1 VARAAEAAGRAA
13 GIEATCAAE
22 GAVRPLPTTTEVV
35 LLRVGQEALANV
47 RRHAAATRVDV
58 QLRYH
63 AAAVELSVAD
73 NGRGFVPALAG
84 TSSPGIAVGASSP
97 SSPDVPAGRS
107 SPPAAAGPSSPGA
120 AVGAAGPG
128 GPTGGGFGLRGMRER
143 VRQAGGTLTVVS
155 APGAGTTVRA
165 EVPR

>member
-58 QLRYH
+58 QLRYR

-73 NGRGFVPALAG
+73 NGCGFGPAAAG
-84 TSSPGIAVGASSP
+84 AASPGIA
-97 SSPDVPAGRS
+97 
-107 SPPAAAGPSSPGA
+107 AAASPGA
-120 AVGAAGPG
+120 AAVAAGPG
-128 GPTGGGFGLRGMRER
+128 GPAGGGFGLHGMRER
-143 VRQAGGTLTVVS
+143 VRQAGGTLTVIS

-165 EVPR
+165 EVRR